1 MLGLSAL
8 TWFVIIV
15 AGYALLLLIL
25 PREYMW
31 IPFVAVVV
39 AMMVLAY
46 HIVPDETDDLYR
58 YYGMLDIMREQGR
71 AGLDYILER
80 NWYDW
85 QTFVTMRY
93 YFYFLS
99 FFPNNRYVA
108 AVTMFIVCALMFL
121 VMYKAAQ
128 RYQVS
133 KGYVLLGT
141 LFFLSTYWFY
151 DAASGIRNGLA
162 FAVVIAC
169 AYYHLVEKRN
179 IILCFFGYVAACLL
193 HSSPILPVTILLIT
207 LLTMKIGSKFVNIV
221 MVLGLGIG
229 GALIQTLSERTDNA
243 FVSAIAEKSADFSTA
258 VSLNM
263 QTNYLVNI
271 ATLVIVLLVIWYFS
285 VYFVRDKE
293 TDPIYRFYRYCSIT
307 AFFMIGCL
315 FSSLIFLR
323 FARWILPIM
332 GAVLFMVGMQKQAD
346 FVKKQPP
353 TFIYTGEKKM
363 VLRVR
368 TQGVMLLVY
377 FAYICVH
384 FWYACVGS
392 SLIWMHF

>member
-39 AMMVLAY
+39 AMAVLAY

-58 YYGMLDIMREQGR
+58 YYGMLDIMRERGK
-71 AGLDYILER
+71 AGLDYIVNL
-80 NWYDW
+80 NWYNW
-85 QTFVTMRY
+85 QTYITFRY

-99 FFPNNRYVA
+99 FFPNNHYLA
-108 AVTMFIVCALMFL
+108 AVTIFIVYGLMFL
-121 VMYKAAQ
+121 VMYKAAR

-151 DAASGIRNGLA
+151 DTASGIRNGLA

-169 AYYHLVEKRN
+169 AYYHLAEKRN
-179 IILCFFGYVAACLL
+179 ITLCLFGYVAACLL
-193 HSSPILPVTILLIT
+193 HSSPILPVALVVLT
-207 LLTMKIGSKFVNIV
+207 LLTMKFNSKFINVI
-221 MVLGLGIG
+221 MILGLAAG
-229 GALIQTLSERTDNA
+229 GAFIQMIAAKSHSE
-243 FVSAIAEKSADFSTA
+243 FISSIAEKSVDHSADSGMST
-258 VSLNM
+258 N
-263 QTNYLVNI
+263 TGFLVNI
-271 ATLVIVLLVIWYFS
+271 VTLVIVLIVIWYFS
-285 VYFVRDKE
+285 VYYDRDKA
-293 TDPIYRFYRYCSIT
+293 TDPMYRFYRYSSTT
-307 AFFMIGCL
+307 AFFMIGSL

-332 GAVLFMVGMQKQAD
+332 GAVLFMVGMQKQED

-353 TFIYTGEKKM
+353 NFIYTGEKKM

-368 TQGVMLLVY
+368 TQGAMLLVY

-384 FWYACVGS
+384 FLYACVGS

>member
-39 AMMVLAY
+39 AMTVLAY

-58 YYGMLDIMREQGR
+58 YYGLIDIMREGGK
-71 AGLDYILER
+71 AGLDYIVDL

-85 QTFVTMRY
+85 QTFISMRY
-93 YFYFLS
+93 YFYFIS
-99 FFPNNRYVA
+99 FFPNDHYLA
-108 AVTMFIVCALMFL
+108 AVTIFIVFGLMFL

-133 KGYVLLGT
+133 KGYALMGT

-151 DAASGIRNGLA
+151 DTASGIRNGLA
-162 FAVVIAC
+162 FAIVIAC

-179 IILCFFGYVAACLL
+179 IILCLFGYVAACLL
-193 HSSPILPVTILLIT
+193 HSSPILPVVLILIT
-207 LLTMKIGSKFVNIV
+207 LLTTKIGSVVVNVV
-221 MVLGLGIG
+221 MIFGLGAG
-229 GALIQTLSERTDNA
+229 GAVIQTLSSKSDNTFIA
-243 FVSAIAEKSADFSTA
+243 AIAEKAEGRTDSNTLNTSTG
-258 VSLNM
+258 
-263 QTNYLVNI
+263 YLVNVV
-271 ATLVIVLLVIWYFS
+271 TLVIVLVVIWYFS
-285 VYFVRDKE
+285 VYYAQNKDD
-293 TDPIYRFYRYCSIT
+293 DPIYRFFRYCST
-307 AFFMIGCL
+307 TTFFMIGCL
-315 FSSLIFLR
+315 YSSLIFLI
-323 FARWILPIM
+323 FARWILQIM
-332 GAVLFMVGMQKQAD
+332 GSVLFMVGMQKQAD
-346 FVKKQPP
+346 FVKRQPP
-353 TFIYTGEKKM
+353 NFIYTGEKKM

-368 TQGVMLLVY
+368 TQGAMLLVY

>member
-39 AMMVLAY
+39 AMTILAY

-58 YYGMLDIMREQGR
+58 YYGMLDIMREQGK
-71 AGLDYILER
+71 AGLDYIVDL

-99 FFPNNRYVA
+99 FFPNNRYLA
-108 AVTMFIVCALMFL
+108 AVTMFIVYALMFL
-121 VMYKAAQ
+121 VIYKAAQ

-151 DAASGIRNGLA
+151 DTASGIRNGLA

-179 IILCFFGYVAACLL
+179 IILCLFGYVAACLL
-193 HSSPILPVTILLIT
+193 HSSPVLPVTIVLIT
-207 LLTMKIGSKFVNIV
+207 LFTMKIGSKFINIV

-229 GALIQTLSERTDNA
+229 GVLIQSLSKRTDNA
-243 FVSAIAEKSADFSTA
+243 FISAITEKSEDFSMGS
-258 VSLNM
+258 SLNT

-271 ATLVIVLLVIWYFS
+271 ATLAVFLIVIWYFS
-285 VYFVRDKE
+285 AYFAQDKE
-293 TDPIYRFYRYCSIT
+293 DPIYRFYRYCSNT

-353 TFIYTGEKKM
+353 NFIYTGEKKM

-368 TQGVMLLVY
+368 TQGAMLLVF

-384 FWYACVGS
+384 FLYACVGS

>member
-39 AMMVLAY
+39 AMTVLAY

-58 YYGMLDIMREQGR
+58 YYGMLDIMREQGK
-71 AGLDYILER
+71 AGLDYIIER

-99 FFPNNRYVA
+99 FFPNNRYLA
-108 AVTMFIVCALMFL
+108 AMTMFIVYALMFL

-128 RYQVS
+128 RYHVS

-151 DAASGIRNGLA
+151 DTASGIRNGLA

-179 IILCFFGYVAACLL
+179 IILCLFGYVAACLL
-193 HSSPILPVTILLIT
+193 HSSPILPVALVLLT
-207 LLTMKIGSKFVNIV
+207 LLTMKFNSKFINVV
-221 MVLGLGIG
+221 MILGLAVG
-229 GALIQTLSERTDNA
+229 GAFIQFIVFHIRLPPLSIS
-243 FVSAIAEKSADFSTA
+243 SAVF
-258 VSLNM
+258 
-263 QTNYLVNI
+263 
-271 ATLVIVLLVIWYFS
+271 
-285 VYFVRDKE
+285 
-293 TDPIYRFYRYCSIT
+293 
-307 AFFMIGCL
+307 
-315 FSSLIFLR
+315 
-323 FARWILPIM
+323 
-332 GAVLFMVGMQKQAD
+332 
-346 FVKKQPP
+346 
-353 TFIYTGEKKM
+353 
-363 VLRVR
+363 
-368 TQGVMLLVY
+368 
-377 FAYICVH
+377 
-384 FWYACVGS
+384 
-392 SLIWMHF
+392 

>member
-15 AGYALLLLIL
+15 AGYALLLVIL

-39 AMMVLAY
+39 AMTILAY

-58 YYGMLDIMREQGR
+58 YYGMLDIMREQGK
-71 AGLDYILER
+71 AGLDYIVDL
-80 NWYDW
+80 NWYNW
-85 QTFVTMRY
+85 KTYITFRY

-99 FFPNNRYVA
+99 FFPNNQYLA
-108 AVTMFIVCALMFL
+108 AVTMFIVYALMFL

-151 DAASGIRNGLA
+151 DTASGIRNGLA
-162 FAVVIAC
+162 FAIVIAC

-179 IILCFFGYVAACLL
+179 VTLCLLGYVAACLL
-193 HSSPILPVTILLIT
+193 HSSPILPVALIVLT
-207 LLTMKIGSKFVNIV
+207 LLTMKFNSRFVNVI
-221 MVLGLGIG
+221 MILGLAAG
-229 GALIQTLSERTDNA
+229 GAFIQMIASKSHNE
-243 FVSAIAEKSADFSTA
+243 FISSIAEKSVDHSAGSGMSSNTGF
-258 VSLNM
+258 
-263 QTNYLVNI
+263 LVNTV
-271 ATLVIVLLVIWYFS
+271 TLVIVLILIWYFS
-285 VYFVRDKE
+285 VYYDRDKA
-293 TDPIYRFYRYCSIT
+293 TDPMYRFYRYSST
-307 AFFMIGCL
+307 TSFFMIGSV

-346 FVKKQPP
+346 FIKKQPP
-353 TFIYTGEKKM
+353 NFIYTGEKKM

-368 TQGVMLLVY
+368 TQGAMLLLY
-377 FAYICVH
+377 FAYTCVH